1 MYAITSGWALKR
13 EILKLMDK
21 CMFSLSHAQTHR
33 ELIFVYNKTTFY
45 LRGYTS
51 SQLIHA
57 FRSNEIRVHK

>member
-1 MYAITSGWALKR
+1 MYADTSGWALKC
-13 EILKLMDK
+13 EILRLMDK
-21 CMFSLSHAQTHR
+21 YTVSLSHTQTHT
-33 ELIFVYNKTTFY
+33 ELIFFYNKSTFY